1 MMKPPHIILLGLI
14 LMLAGFIPLRFVPS
28 LALGIRIILTL
39 SYVIG
44 LLMVIIGAMRSRRAR
59 KKESEV

>member
-1 MMKPPHIILLGLI
+1 MKPPHIILAGLI

>member
-1 MMKPPHIILLGLI
+1 MKPPHIILLGLI